1 MRNVMYSVPL
11 KKLYKVVAS
20 CNYNE
25 KADFCPV
32 LLEVMDRTILQN
44 NNGCAFLLQVW
55 TRKGDMVFERALD
68 QPCCNWNIADD
79 KFMYQETPESPEIYL
94 VRLFIDKKAIV
105 FKFTLPSEADE
116 ESIVDNRTNT
126 YYDVD

>member
-1 MRNVMYSVPL
+1 MSKVMDSVPL

-32 LLEVMDRTILQN
+32 LLEVIDKTILEH

-55 TRKGDMVFERALD
+55 TKNGDMIFERAM
-68 QPCCNWNIADD
+68 
-79 KFMYQETPESPEIYL
+79 K
-94 VRLFIDKKAIV
+94 
-105 FKFTLPSEADE
+105 
-116 ESIVDNRTNT
+116 
-126 YYDVD
+126 